1 MLKHSILIT
10 SILLLSIAGF
20 TMSSSASTTPYFG
33 VDVDFVDIGVD
44 IRVNDI
50 PVHYNYTMG
59 QLTVEKPAPDS
70 IIDGNN
76 SLDIAIFIPYD
87 GLEEMPAYGEGV
99 YASATLFR
107 QDLDP
112 DISIIEQNK
121 NKQKLISF
129 TLTVIGDGVQA
140 RVEDHQTG
148 QITETEIELAE
159 DGTASFSAKTTIDSP
174 FPRWAWQDGDMIENT
189 EANYESLL
197 DTYREIHA
205 ALEAKDLGKLK
216 ALYSEN
222 AKEIAIA
229 YGLDG
234 EEAGHKKLDTGGT
247 MSDDSFDLEDIFVE
261 NMHLDIVG
269 NGQLAL
275 IGNDVGGQPVFYFQ
289 PKTSMLLLY
298 KFMFYRKNNQWI
310 MIR

>member
-1 MLKHSILIT
+1 
-10 SILLLSIAGF
+10 
-20 TMSSSASTTPYFG
+20 MSSSANTTPYFG
-33 VDVDFVDIGVD
+33 VDVDLVDIGVD

-50 PVHYNYTMG
+50 PVHYNYDKG

-87 GLEEMPAYGEGV
+87 GLEEMPAYGDSV

-121 NKQKLISF
+121 NKQKLISL

-140 RVEDHQTG
+140 RVEDHRTG
-148 QITETEIELAE
+148 EVTETEIELAE

-174 FPRWAWQDGDMIENT
+174 FPRWAWQDGDMIEDT
-189 EANYESLL
+189 EANFESLM
-197 DTYREIHA
+197 DAYRGIHA
-205 ALEAKDLGKLK
+205 ALEAKDLDNLK

-234 EEAGHKKLDTGGT
+234 EEAGHKKIGTGEDTYDN
-247 MSDDSFDLEDIFVE
+247 SLELFPPDFNEVHLEVIANGKLGMIIDPLGAQPIFYYQASS
-261 NMHLDIVG
+261 G
-269 NGQLAL
+269 
-275 IGNDVGGQPVFYFQ
+275 
-289 PKTSMLLLY
+289 SLLLY

>member
-1 MLKHSILIT
+1 
-10 SILLLSIAGF
+10 
-20 TMSSSASTTPYFG
+20 MSSSANTTPYFG
-33 VDVDFVDIGVD
+33 VDVDLVDIGVD
-44 IRVNDI
+44 IRINDI

-70 IIDGNN
+70 IVDGEN
-76 SLDIAIFIPYD
+76 SLDVAIFLPRKNMKAT
-87 GLEEMPAYGEGV
+87 LAYGEGV

-121 NKQKLISF
+121 NKQKLISLS
-129 TLTVIGDGVQA
+129 LTVTGDGVQA
-140 RVEDHQTG
+140 RVEDYRTG
-148 QITETEIELAE
+148 EVTETEIELAE

-197 DTYREIHA
+197 DTYREIHDT
-205 ALEAKDLGKLK
+205 LKSKDLEKLK
-216 ALYSEN
+216 VLYRER
-222 AKEIAIA
+222 AREIAIA
-229 YGLDG
+229 YDLDG
-234 EEAGHKKLDTGGT
+234 EEAGHKKLSTGED
-247 MSDDSFDLEDIFVE
+247 MFNDSFVLTDVQLEDMKLVIAA
-261 NMHLDIVG
+261 
-269 NGQLAL
+269 NGKLAL
-275 IGNDVGGQPVFYFQ
+275 IRDYLGGQPVVYYHPGQ
-289 PKTSMLLLY
+289 GMVLLY